1 MDFAKRKYRPGYYVH
16 LSSKKAISRQSIA
29 ISRTKELDKRIAGIV
44 PIPPK
49 KETSIPNSQ
58 VSSYKAISYQ
68 PLAISQKQNVPI
80 YIGIENEE
88 IENNS
93 PSKENAKDLLDK
105 IPEPSLLYYLVWFL
119 MLCIILLFLYFLGWF
134 LLLLIHHYGIILGI
148 LAFIGIFILFIF
160 VKAKL

>member
-1 MDFAKRKYRPGYYVH
+1 MKNVSLLLLLLIFLSSCSHLSMDFAKRKYRPGYYVH

-105 IPEPSLLYYLVWFL
+105 IPDANWEFRNG
-119 MLCIILLFLYFLGWF
+119 LCIVT
-134 LLLLIHHYGIILGI
+134 LLIMVWKILQVENG
-148 LAFIGIFILFIF
+148 
-160 VKAKL
+160 KNKTS